1 MSETNKNNKVSEGVL
16 HFHERVHLYDNLK
29 EDFSEL
35 RMIMWSLERTMQTV
49 ERLDAFDIEHVI
61 YLMSTFSKLSHYL
74 NECSAKTK
82 TFIRKRYNN
91 ETL

>member
-1 MSETNKNNKVSEGVL
+1 
-16 HFHERVHLYDNLK
+16 
-29 EDFSEL
+29 
-35 RMIMWSLERTMQTV
+35 MWSLERTMQTV

-61 YLMSTFSKLSHYL
+61 YLMRSFNKLSNYM